1 MVRWVALVLRFD
13 AYDIV
18 TLTTN
23 AADEKFVVLSY
34 PGLEINGTI
43 VVAPLMA
50 LEDIAVVEILHP
62 IVQTSQGPRI
72 VVVERLAAIL
82 PDLAR
87 RTGEQLIQN
96 DYAIHRALS
105 RLFFGN

>member
-1 MVRWVALVLRFD
+1 MVRRVALVLSFD

-23 AADEKFVVLSY
+23 DPDDRFVVLSY
-34 PGLEINGTI
+34 PGLEANGTI

-50 LEDIAVVEILHP
+50 LEDIAIVEILHP
-62 IVQTSQGPRI
+62 IVRTSKGPRI

-87 RTGEQLIQN
+87 RTGEQLNQN
-96 DYAIHRALS
+96 EYAIHRALS